1 VIPRISL
8 SVFVCTAIV
17 PLCYALTAISCLAQT
32 RPSNSNTVKPVTLVT
47 INKTSVT
54 ADEFVYLYKKNHQD
68 LQKDFT
74 TEKINEYLNLFINF
88 KLKVEEARNRKL
100 DTTKVFLNEFNS
112 YKDELRKPY
121 LPDAKIVDSL
131 VRLTYA
137 RMQEEIN
144 ASHILVKLKQDA
156 PPADT
161 MRAYKKIMTIRKRVV
176 EGEDFGKVASE
187 VSDDQSAKTNGGNL
201 GYFTSLQMVYPF
213 ETVAYTTK
221 VGNVSYPVRTKFGYH
236 IIKVSDRRPARGE
249 VEVSHIL
256 LRTGGDKDSDRVKD
270 FIFELHDQL
279 RAGVNWDELCG
290 QFSEDMSTKAS
301 GGRLKPFGSGA
312 MSTVPEFERIAF
324 FLQEPGEISDPFQ
337 TQYGWHIMR
346 LEKKIP
352 VPPFNEIQESLRS
365 RVVRDERTALS
376 KKDLQDKLRK
386 EYRFMENQ
394 GSKSV
399 FLSLADSS
407 LQKGKWDPR
416 PGTAIEKQTLF
427 TLNKNA
433 YRIKD
438 AIAHVRKNQRPTT
451 QTPEKYLDQLYADYV
466 DLNINRLVESRI
478 SDEQP
483 EYKFLLRE
491 YYEGILLFD
500 IMEKEV
506 WSKASQDSAG
516 QHSHYLAHKGNFT
529 AGERAVVTLYSSKD
543 SVFASPLRK
552 LIADSAST
560 SALEIL
566 LTQYKVKTETGYF
579 KKTDKAILQQVPWV
593 RGVHSVENN
602 GIYYLAWLKRILPSG
617 FMSFEEA
624 RPAVI
629 SDYQTF
635 LEENWVKQLKQ
646 KYRVNLNEK
655 GKQYILQQLQ
665 TKG

>member
-236 IIKVSDRRPARGE
+236 II
-249 VEVSHIL
+249 
-256 LRTGGDKDSDRVKD
+256 
-270 FIFELHDQL
+270 
-279 RAGVNWDELCG
+279 
-290 QFSEDMSTKAS
+290 
-301 GGRLKPFGSGA
+301 
-312 MSTVPEFERIAF
+312 
-324 FLQEPGEISDPFQ
+324 
-337 TQYGWHIMR
+337 
-346 LEKKIP
+346 
-352 VPPFNEIQESLRS
+352 
-365 RVVRDERTALS
+365 
-376 KKDLQDKLRK
+376 
-386 EYRFMENQ
+386 
-394 GSKSV
+394 
-399 FLSLADSS
+399 
-407 LQKGKWDPR
+407 
-416 PGTAIEKQTLF
+416 
-427 TLNKNA
+427 
-433 YRIKD
+433 
-438 AIAHVRKNQRPTT
+438 
-451 QTPEKYLDQLYADYV
+451 
-466 DLNINRLVESRI
+466 
-478 SDEQP
+478 
-483 EYKFLLRE
+483 
-491 YYEGILLFD
+491 
-500 IMEKEV
+500 
-506 WSKASQDSAG
+506 
-516 QHSHYLAHKGNFT
+516 
-529 AGERAVVTLYSSKD
+529 
-543 SVFASPLRK
+543 
-552 LIADSAST
+552 
-560 SALEIL
+560 
-566 LTQYKVKTETGYF
+566 
-579 KKTDKAILQQVPWV
+579 
-593 RGVHSVENN
+593 
-602 GIYYLAWLKRILPSG
+602 
-617 FMSFEEA
+617 
-624 RPAVI
+624 
-629 SDYQTF
+629 
-635 LEENWVKQLKQ
+635 
-646 KYRVNLNEK
+646 
-655 GKQYILQQLQ
+655 
-665 TKG
+665 